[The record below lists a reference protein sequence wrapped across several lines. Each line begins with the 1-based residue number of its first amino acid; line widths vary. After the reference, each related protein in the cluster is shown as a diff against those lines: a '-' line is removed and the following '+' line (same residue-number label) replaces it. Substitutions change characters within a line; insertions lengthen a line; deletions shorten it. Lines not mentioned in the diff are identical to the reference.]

1 MHTDESS
8 LSSLLRQLAIQ
19 AQSILDLTHSG
30 NKLLFSRH
38 TFEEFTI
45 LVFPVMGRQTLA
57 VALSSRNPSAGA
69 FAKVVKLLK
78 TIEEDSAIDF
88 REVKDSYH
96 LARRENFHL
105 TASRRAT
112 SMLQGSSSS
121 SSSSS
126 NSFDSNYSTFDG
138 RAKANEAHIEN
149 NNGNPGRDDE
159 VRRFSVC
166 NTSQSSCYQSAAIV
180 ETPRRG
186 RKRFVRSQRMIVK
199 AILEACRVPSPQHV
213 IMMKAKLGYET
224 FWMHVGTM
232 LAQGLLKEEKD
243 DQRRS
248 IYSITDIGLASLRQL
263 PEV

>member
-1 MHTDESS
+1 
-8 LSSLLRQLAIQ
+8 
-19 AQSILDLTHSG
+19 
-30 NKLLFSRH
+30 
-38 TFEEFTI
+38 
-45 LVFPVMGRQTLA
+45 MGRQTLA

-69 FAKVVKLLK
+69 LAKVVKLLK

-105 TASRRAT
+105 TASRRA
-112 SMLQGSSSS
+112 SSKLQGSA
-121 SSSSS
+121 SSSS

-149 NNGNPGRDDE
+149 NNGNPGRDE

-166 NTSQSSCYQSAAIV
+166 NTSQSSCYQFAAIV

>member
-1 MHTDESS
+1 
-8 LSSLLRQLAIQ
+8 
-19 AQSILDLTHSG
+19 
-30 NKLLFSRH
+30 
-38 TFEEFTI
+38 
-45 LVFPVMGRQTLA
+45 MGRQTLA
-57 VALSSRNPSAGA
+57 VALSSRNPSARA

-88 REVKDSYH
+88 RELNDSYH

-105 TASRRAT
+105 TASRRAP
-112 SMLQGSSSS
+112 SKLQGSASS

-126 NSFDSNYSTFDG
+126 NSFDSNYSTFDC
-138 RAKANEAHIEN
+138 RAKANEADIEN
-149 NNGNPGRDDE
+149 NNGNPGRDE

-166 NTSQSSCYQSAAIV
+166 NTSQSSCSQFAAIV